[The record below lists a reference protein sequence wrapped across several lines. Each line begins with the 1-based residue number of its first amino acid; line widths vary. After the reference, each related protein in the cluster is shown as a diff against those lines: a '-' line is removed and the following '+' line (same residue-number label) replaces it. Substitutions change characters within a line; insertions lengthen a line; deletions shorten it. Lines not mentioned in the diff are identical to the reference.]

1 MADDEPLSSG
11 WLPPRA
17 PGSNPPPRFRRPRPE
32 VEPDRP
38 DVAGLPPREDAPSGL
53 PGPEDESVRGWA
65 PPTPARGELGPVE
78 WNPSVAGSWTTPRIR
93 PPESPPAQPALI
105 QAPGAANGLATAS
118 LVLGIMGLAVL
129 VITLGLGTLISLPL
143 SIAAWICAHRARGRI
158 KRGETTTG
166 VGSARAGRI
175 LAIIGVALGVAALIV
190 WSALEAAGYTID
202 DLRESIE
209 RELERQRSRG
219 S

>member
-17 PGSNPPPRFRRPRPE
+17 PGSNPPPQFRRPRPE
-32 VEPDRP
+32 VEQPDRP
-38 DVAGLPPREDAPSGL
+38 DVAGLPPHEGPPSGL
-53 PGPEDESVRGWA
+53 PGAEEPVRGWA
-65 PPTPARGELGPVE
+65 PPAPPDD
-78 WNPSVAGSWTTPRIR
+78 R
-93 PPESPPAQPALI
+93 PTQATVVQPAQPALI

-158 KRGETTTG
+158 KRGETGTG

-175 LAIIGVALGVAALIV
+175 LAVIGVALGVAALIV

>member
-1 MADDEPLSSG
+1 MADDEPLPSG

-32 VEPDRP
+32 LGPDRP
-38 DVAGLPPREDAPSGL
+38 DVAGLPPREDPPSGL
-53 PGPEDESVRGWA
+53 PGSEDPVRGWA
-65 PPTPARGELGPVE
+65 PPAPPGERPTQATAVQPA
-78 WNPSVAGSWTTPRIR
+78 A
-93 PPESPPAQPALI
+93 PAQPALI
-105 QAPGAANGLATAS
+105 EAPGAANGLATAS
-118 LVLGIMGLAVL
+118 LVLGILGLAVL

-166 VGSARAGRI
+166 AGNARAGRI
-175 LAIIGVALGVAALIV
+175 LAVIGVALGVAALIV
-190 WSALEAAGYTID
+190 WSALEAAGYSID

-209 RELERQRSRG
+209 RELERQRGRES
-219 S
+219 

>member
-1 MADDEPLSSG
+1 MADEPLPSG

-32 VEPDRP
+32 LAPDRP
-38 DVAGLPPREDAPSGL
+38 DVAGLPPRDDPPSGL
-53 PGPEDESVRGWA
+53 PGSDESVRGWTPPA
-65 PPTPARGELGPVE
+65 PPGERPTQATA
-78 WNPSVAGSWTTPRIR
+78 VAQ
-93 PPESPPAQPALI
+93 AQPAQSTLI
-105 QAPGAANGLATAS
+105 QAPSAANGLATAS
-118 LVLGIMGLAVL
+118 LVLGIMGVAVL
-129 VITLGLGTLISLPL
+129 LITLGLGTLISLPL

-166 VGSARAGRI
+166 IGAARAGRI
-175 LAIIGVALGVAALIV
+175 LAFVGVALGVAALIV
-190 WSALEAAGYTID
+190 WSALESAGYTID

-209 RELERQRSRG
+209 RELERQRNSG